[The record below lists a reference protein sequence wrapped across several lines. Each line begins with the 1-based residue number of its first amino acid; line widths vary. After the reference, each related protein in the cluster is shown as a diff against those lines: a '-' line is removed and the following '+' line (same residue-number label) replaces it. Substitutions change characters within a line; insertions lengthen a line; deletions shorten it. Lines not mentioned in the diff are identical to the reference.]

1 MRLSAARGRKVVAL
15 STAATVGQLDDFVI
29 DARTARVV
37 ALKLRKT
44 RVRASML
51 PWADVHGFGE
61 DAITVADAGRIV
73 EPDRDIAALAS
84 KSSALLRK
92 RVLSTAG
99 VDLGQATDVDI
110 DPATGDVVALVL
122 PSGEIAGGRLVGAGP
137 YAVVVR
143 A

>member
-1 MRLSAARGRKVVAL
+1 MRLSAARGRKVVAMN
-15 STAATVGQLDDFVI
+15 TAATVGRLDDFVI

-37 ALKLRKT
+37 ALRLRKT

-51 PWADVHGFGE
+51 PWSDVHGFGD

-73 EPDRDIAALAS
+73 EPDRDLAELAS

-110 DPATGDVVALVL
+110 DTATGEVVVL
-122 PSGEIAGGRLVGAGP
+122 LLPNGTIAGSRLVGAGP